1 MRLVGQ
7 PVKIHRQ
14 ISHWLHDARG
24 QSLNGVFQAANQHMH
39 GTVVHRQINR
49 GRPLPMTELGFKGK
63 EFVYDH
69 HLAVAR
75 KTTMQSG

>member
-1 MRLVGQ
+1 M
-7 PVKIHRQ
+7 
-14 ISHWLHDARG
+14 
-24 QSLNGVFQAANQHMH
+24 FEAASQHMH
-39 GTVVHRQINR
+39 GTVVHRQIDR

-69 HLAVAR
+69 HLAGYR